1 MTAYPERTESLRL
14 GGRAVRVRLRRSRRA
29 RRIGLNVDVRLGGV
43 EVVVPMRASRAE
55 ALAFVQAKAAWIHAR
70 LDALPRRVPFAEGA
84 AVPVLGVLH
93 TIRLSRQR
101 DLFAGVDPRAGVEV
115 RGRKLLVGG
124 TPDEAAR
131 RVEGWLRARAE
142 DEIGA
147 RARRTGA
154 RIGRRAARI
163 TLRDPRSR
171 WGSCS
176 ARGALSFSWRL
187 VLAPESVLDYV
198 VAHEVAHLVEMNHG
212 PRFWALVRSLIC
224 DVDQARAWL
233 RANGEGL
240 HAYG

>member
-1 MTAYPERTESLRL
+1 MTHPERTRTLDL

-29 RRIGLNVDVRLGGV
+29 RRIGLIVDVRLGGV
-43 EVVVPMRASRAE
+43 EIVVPMRASRAE
-55 ALAFVQAKAAWIHAR
+55 ALTFARAKAAWIHAR
-70 LDALPRRVPFAEGA
+70 LDALPRRIPFAEGA
-84 AVPVLGVLH
+84 AVPVLGVPH
-93 TIRLSRQR
+93 TIRLGRQH
-101 DLFAGVDPRAGVEV
+101 DLFAALDPRAGVEV
-115 RGRKLLVGG
+115 RGRKLVVGG
-124 TPDEAAR
+124 TPDETAR
-131 RVEGWLRARAE
+131 QVGGWLRARAE

-147 RARRTGA
+147 RVRDAGV

-187 VLAPESVLDYV
+187 ILAPEPVLDYV
-198 VAHEVAHLVEMNHG
+198 VAHEVAHLAEMNHG
-212 PRFWALVRSLIC
+212 PRFWALVRSLIG
-224 DVDQARAWL
+224 DVDPARAWL